1 MRVSSQRQVTI
12 WFPDAALPA
21 VSPYA
26 PLNAPGAR
34 LAGPPAASARR
45 AQAGVCMTLAD
56 PSVVTDQPS
65 ASRNRLVLIVYT
77 AAIFVSALLL
87 FSVQPL
93 FTKMVLPRLGGSPA
107 VWSVAM
113 VFFQSLLLG
122 GYAYA
127 HYLMQLRNRIIPV
140 IVHLVLLV
148 IALLTLPL
156 SIASG
161 WGDPPTSGYAFWL
174 LGLFAVSIGVPF
186 FALAANNPL
195 LQAWFVRTGHPNGPD
210 PYFLYASSNI
220 GSFLALLSYPVL
232 LEPMFT
238 LRTQNLIWT
247 GGYGLLILLI
257 AGCGALLLR
266 SPVNAA
272 VDTLA
277 EDTDAPAPASILR
290 ARWIFLAAVPSGLL
304 IAVTAHIS
312 TDVAAAPLLWVLPL
326 SLYLLTWVL
335 VFQSRPLLPHRWML
349 MLQPLAITGVIV
361 LLAVGGE
368 QNLLLTLGGHQLCF
382 FVIAMACHGELAR
395 TRPAAKY
402 LTGFYVALSFGG
414 MVGGLFAGLI
424 APFTFSWIAEY
435 PILLALAALCRP
447 PGGDERLSRWS
458 AWYWPFLAVL
468 ALVLIAPSYSEG
480 KIMAWLDEHR
490 VWVIGAVGVLSALL
504 ALGLN
509 ANRWKIFATV
519 AVALLL
525 IRAYPSDDGRVETVR
540 SFFGVH
546 KIVVTPHGQYHVL
559 MHGTTIH
566 GAEKFQNDD
575 GTPVTG
581 RPEPITYYHK
591 DGGIGQAISAIRERK
606 GGPLRV
612 AAIGLGSGTLTCASE
627 PGETWKFFE
636 IDQSM
641 VDTARDPR
649 YFTYI
654 QKCEPDLKPVI
665 GDARLTFAREPDGIY
680 DLIIVDAYSSDA
692 IPIHLATEEAMEI
705 YKDKLA
711 PQGAVLMHVSN
722 RHLELSSV
730 VVGIADANDLK
741 SWVYSEDSNRDNE
754 YIFST
759 SVVVS
764 AREEADVGK
773 LASSEQ
779 WALTEADE
787 NQRVWTDDYSNVLG
801 AVWRRLRD
809 GEQ

>member
-1 MRVSSQRQVTI
+1 MSS
-12 WFPDAALPA
+12 P
-21 VSPYA
+21 
-26 PLNAPGAR
+26 
-34 LAGPPAASARR
+34 
-45 AQAGVCMTLAD
+45 D
-56 PSVVTDQPS
+56 PSAVTDKPS
-65 ASRNRLVLIVYT
+65 AGRNQLVLVVYT

-113 VFFQSLLLG
+113 VFFQSLLLA

-127 HYLMQLRNRIIPV
+127 HYLMQIRSRVIPV
-140 IVHLVLLV
+140 AVHLALLV
-148 IALLTLPL
+148 IALLSLPL
-156 SIASG
+156 SIAGG
-161 WGDPPTSGYAFWL
+161 WGEPPTSGYAVWL
-174 LGLFAVSIGVPF
+174 LGLFAVSIGLPF

-238 LRTQNLIWT
+238 LRAQNLIWT
-247 GGYGLLILLI
+247 GGYGLLIVLI
-257 AGCGALLLR
+257 AACGMLLLR
-266 SPVNAA
+266 SPATAA
-272 VDTLA
+272 VATPADETG
-277 EDTDAPAPASILR
+277 APPPWMLR

-335 VFQSRPLLPHRWML
+335 VFQSRPLLPHKWML
-349 MLQPLAITGVIV
+349 MAQPLAITGDIV
-361 LLAVGGE
+361 LLAFGGE

-424 APFTFSWIAEY
+424 APFTFSWVAEY

-447 PGGDERLSRWS
+447 SGGNERLPRWS
-458 AWYWPFLAVL
+458 GWYSPFLAAL
-468 ALVLIAPSYSEG
+468 AIALIAPSYSEG
-480 KIMAWLDEHR
+480 KIMAWLDDHR
-490 VWVIGAVGVLSALL
+490 VWMIGGVGVLSALL

-519 AVALLL
+519 VVALVL
-525 IRAYPSDDGRVETVR
+525 IRAYPADDGRVETVR

-546 KIVVTPHGQYHVL
+546 KIVVTPQGQYHVL

-566 GAEKFQNDD
+566 GAERFQNDD

-581 RPEPITYYHK
+581 RPEAITYYHK
-591 DGGIGQAISAIRERK
+591 DGGIGQAITAVRERK
-606 GGPLRV
+606 GAPLRV
-612 AAIGLGSGTLTCASE
+612 AVIGLGSGTLTCASE

-641 VDTARDPR
+641 VDTARDPK

-654 QKCEPDLKPVI
+654 RDCEPDLKPVI
-665 GDARLTFAREPDGIY
+665 GDARLTFAKEPDGVY

-692 IPIHLATEEAMEI
+692 IPIHLATKQAMAI
-705 YKDKLA
+705 YKAKLA
-711 PQGAVLMHVSN
+711 PQGAVVMHVSN

-730 VVGIADANDLK
+730 VVGIAEANDLK
-741 SWVYSEDSNRDNE
+741 SWVYSEDPGRDNE
-754 YIFST
+754 YIFAT
-759 SVVVS
+759 SVVVC
-764 AREEADVGK
+764 AREEADVGR
-773 LASSEQ
+773 LASSDE

-787 NQRVWTDDYSNVLG
+787 KQRVWTDDYSNVLG
-801 AVWRRLRD
+801 AVWRRLRE
-809 GEQ
+809 GE

>member
-1 MRVSSQRQVTI
+1 
-12 WFPDAALPA
+12 
-21 VSPYA
+21 
-26 PLNAPGAR
+26 
-34 LAGPPAASARR
+34 
-45 AQAGVCMTLAD
+45 MTSE
-56 PSVVTDQPS
+56 PT
-65 ASRNRLVLIVYT
+65 ASRNRLVLVVYT

-127 HYLMQLRNRIIPV
+127 HLLMKLNGRIAPV
-140 IVHLVLLV
+140 AVHLVLLV
-148 IALLTLPL
+148 VALLTLPL
-156 SIASG
+156 AIRSG
-161 WGDPPTSGYAFWL
+161 WGEPPTSGYAVWL
-174 LGLFAVSIGVPF
+174 LGLFAVSIGLPF

-247 GGYGLLILLI
+247 GGYGLLIILI
-257 AGCGALLLR
+257 ASCGVLLLR
-266 SPVNAA
+266 SPANAA
-272 VDTLA
+272 AIDMQVDDA
-277 EDTDAPAPASILR
+277 NAPAPSWPLR

-326 SLYLLTWVL
+326 SLYLLTWVV
-335 VFQSRPLLPHRWML
+335 VFQSRPLLPHKWML
-349 MLQPLAITGVIV
+349 RAQPLAIAGVVI

-382 FVIAMACHGELAR
+382 FIIAMACHGELAR

-424 APFTFSWIAEY
+424 APFTFSWVAEY

-447 PGGDERLSRWS
+447 PGGAERLPRWS

-468 ALVLIAPSYSEG
+468 AVALIAPSHSG
-480 KIMAWLDEHR
+480 GDIFNWFDVHR

-504 ALGLN
+504 ALALN
-509 ANRWKIFATV
+509 ANRRKIFATV
-519 AVALLL
+519 VVALVVL
-525 IRAYPSDDGRVETVR
+525 RAYPSDDGRVETVR

-546 KIVVTPHGQYHVL
+546 KIVVTANGQYHVL

-566 GAEKFQNDD
+566 GAEKFKNDD
-575 GTPVTG
+575 GTPVAG
-581 RPEPITYYHK
+581 KPEPISYYHK
-591 DGGIGQAISAIRERK
+591 DGGIGRAITAIRERK
-606 GGPLRV
+606 GAPLKV
-612 AAIGLGSGTLTCASE
+612 AVIGLGSGTLTCASA
-627 PGETWKFFE
+627 PGEDWRFFE

-641 VDTARDPR
+641 VDTARDPK

-654 QKCEPDLKPVI
+654 QNCEPNLKPVI
-665 GDARLTFAREPDGIY
+665 GDARLTFAKEPDGAY

-692 IPIHLATEEAMEI
+692 IPIHLATEEAMAI
-705 YKDKLA
+705 YKEKLA
-711 PQGAVLMHVSN
+711 PQGAVVMHVSN
-722 RHLELSSV
+722 RHLELASV
-730 VVGIADANDLK
+730 VVGIADANDMK
-741 SWVYSEDSNRDNE
+741 SWVYSEDSGRDNE

-764 AREEADVGK
+764 AREEEDVGK
-773 LASSEQ
+773 LASSDVWTE
-779 WALTEADE
+779 TEADE
-787 NQRVWTDDYSNVLG
+787 KQRVWTDDYSNVLG
-801 AVWRRLRD
+801 AVYRRLRD

>member
-1 MRVSSQRQVTI
+1 
-12 WFPDAALPA
+12 
-21 VSPYA
+21 
-26 PLNAPGAR
+26 
-34 LAGPPAASARR
+34 
-45 AQAGVCMTLAD
+45 MTSE
-56 PSVVTDQPS
+56 PT
-65 ASRNRLVLIVYT
+65 ASRNRLVLVVYT

-127 HYLMQLRNRIIPV
+127 HLLMKLNGRIAPV
-140 IVHLVLLV
+140 AVHLVLLV
-148 IALLTLPL
+148 VALLTLPL
-156 SIASG
+156 AIRSG
-161 WGDPPTSGYAFWL
+161 WGEPPTSGYAVWL
-174 LGLFAVSIGVPF
+174 LGLFAVSIGLPF

-247 GGYGLLILLI
+247 GGYGLLIILI
-257 AGCGALLLR
+257 ASCGMLLLR
-266 SPVNAA
+266 SPANAA
-272 VDTLA
+272 ALDMQVDDA
-277 EDTDAPAPASILR
+277 NAPAPSWPLR

-335 VFQSRPLLPHRWML
+335 VFQSRPLLPHKWML
-349 MLQPLAITGVIV
+349 LAQPLAIAGVVI

-382 FVIAMACHGELAR
+382 FIIAMACHGELAR

-414 MVGGLFAGLI
+414 MVGGLFAGLV
-424 APFTFSWIAEY
+424 APFTFSWVAEY

-447 PGGDERLSRWS
+447 PGGAERLPRWS

-468 ALVLIAPSYSEG
+468 AVALIAPSYSAG
-480 KIMAWLDEHR
+480 DIFNWFDVHR

-504 ALGLN
+504 ALALN

-519 AVALLL
+519 VVALVVL
-525 IRAYPSDDGRVETVR
+525 RAYPSDDGRVETVR

-546 KIVVTPHGQYHVL
+546 KIVVTPNGQYHVL

-566 GAEKFQNDD
+566 GAEKFKNDD
-575 GTPVTG
+575 GTPVAG
-581 RPEPITYYHK
+581 KPEPISYYYK
-591 DGGIGQAISAIRERK
+591 DGGIGRAITAIRERK
-606 GGPLRV
+606 GAPLKV
-612 AAIGLGSGTLTCASE
+612 AVIGLGSGTLTCASA
-627 PGETWKFFE
+627 PGEDWRFFE

-641 VDTARDPR
+641 VDTARDPK

-654 QKCEPDLKPVI
+654 QNCEPNLKPVI
-665 GDARLTFAREPDGIY
+665 GDARLTFAKEPDGAY

-692 IPIHLATEEAMEI
+692 IPIHLATEEAMAI
-705 YKDKLA
+705 YKEKLA
-711 PQGAVLMHVSN
+711 PQGAVVMHVSN
-722 RHLELSSV
+722 RHLELASV
-730 VVGIADANDLK
+730 VVGIADANDMK
-741 SWVYSEDSNRDNE
+741 SWVYSEDSGRDNE

-764 AREEADVGK
+764 AREEEDVGK
-773 LASSEQ
+773 LASSDVWTE
-779 WALTEADE
+779 TEADE
-787 NQRVWTDDYSNVLG
+787 KQRVWTDDYSNVLG
-801 AVWRRLRD
+801 AVYRRLRD

>member
-1 MRVSSQRQVTI
+1 MNSS
-12 WFPDAALPA
+12 
-21 VSPYA
+21 
-26 PLNAPGAR
+26 
-34 LAGPPAASARR
+34 
-45 AQAGVCMTLAD
+45 D
-56 PSVVTDQPS
+56 PSAVTDQP
-65 ASRNRLVLIVYT
+65 AVSRNRLVLIVYT

-127 HYLMQLRNRIIPV
+127 HYLMQIRNRMIPV
-140 IVHLVLLV
+140 AIHLVLLV

-156 SIASG
+156 SIAGG
-161 WGDPPTSGYAFWL
+161 WGEPPTSGYAFWL
-174 LGLFAVSIGVPF
+174 LGLFAVSIGLPF

-238 LRTQNLIWT
+238 LRTQNLLWT
-247 GGYGLLILLI
+247 SGYGVLIVLI
-257 AGCGALLLR
+257 GACGALLLR
-266 SPVNAA
+266 SPANAD
-272 VDTLA
+272 VDRPAHETG
-277 EDTDAPAPASILR
+277 APAPPWTLR

-335 VFQSRPLLPHRWML
+335 VFQSRPLLPHKWML
-349 MLQPLAITGVIV
+349 MLQPLAIAGVIA
-361 LLAVGGE
+361 LLAVSTE
-368 QNLLLTLGGHQLCF
+368 QNLLLTLGGHQLFF

-402 LTGFYVALSFGG
+402 LTSFYVALSFGG

-424 APFTFSWIAEY
+424 APFTFSWVAEY
-435 PILLALAALCRP
+435 PILLALAVLCRP
-447 PGGDERLSRWS
+447 SGGEERLARWS
-458 AWYWPFLAVL
+458 SWYWPFLAAL
-468 ALVLIAPSYSEG
+468 AVALIVPSYSGG
-480 KIMAWLDEHR
+480 KMMTWLGEYR
-490 VWVIGAVGVLSALL
+490 IWVIRAVGVLSALV

-519 AVALLL
+519 VVALVL

-546 KIVVTPHGQYHVL
+546 KIVVTPHGDYHVL

-566 GAEKFQNDD
+566 GAEKFQNDN
-575 GTPVTG
+575 GTPITG

-591 DGGIGQAISAIRERK
+591 DGGIGQAIAAVRERK
-606 GGPLRV
+606 GAPLRV
-612 AAIGLGSGTLTCASE
+612 AVIGLGAGTLTCASE
-627 PGETWKFFE
+627 PGESWKFFE

-641 VDTARDPR
+641 VDTARDPK

-654 QKCEPDLKPVI
+654 QNCEPDLKPVI
-665 GDARLTFAREPDGIY
+665 GDARLTFAKEPDGIY

-692 IPIHLATEEAMEI
+692 IPIHLATQEAMAI
-705 YKDKLA
+705 YKSKLA
-711 PQGAVLMHVSN
+711 PQGAVMMHVSN

-730 VVGIADANDLK
+730 VVGIAEANDLK
-741 SWVYSEDSNRDNE
+741 SWVYSEDSGRDNE

-764 AREEADVGK
+764 AREEADVGG

-779 WALTEADE
+779 WELEEADE
-787 NQRVWTDDYSNVLG
+787 KQRVWTDDYSNVLG
-801 AVWRRLRD
+801 AVWRRLRE

>member
-1 MRVSSQRQVTI
+1 MLHCSHPSPCRILAAGISRVQAGVFMS
-12 WFPDAALPA
+12 LPM
-21 VSPYA
+21 
-26 PLNAPGAR
+26 
-34 LAGPPAASARR
+34 PPAAD
-45 AQAGVCMTLAD
+45 QT
-56 PSVVTDQPS
+56 SV
-65 ASRNRLVLIVYT
+65 SRNRLILIVYT
-77 AAIFVSALLL
+77 AAIFTSALLL

-127 HYLMQLRNRIIPV
+127 HYLMQVRGRIVPV
-140 IVHLVLLV
+140 AVHLVLLV

-161 WGDPPTSGYAFWL
+161 WGEPPTSGYAFWL
-174 LGLFAVSIGVPF
+174 LGLFAVSIGLPF

-247 GGYGLLILLI
+247 GLYGLLILLI
-257 AGCGALLLR
+257 ACCGVLLLR
-266 SPVNAA
+266 SPANV
-272 VDTLA
+272 VA
-277 EDTDAPAPASILR
+277 EQDDDADAPAPDWALR

-335 VFQSRPLLPHRWML
+335 VFQSRPLLPHKWVL
-349 MLQPLAITGVIV
+349 MLQPLAIAGVIV

-395 TRPAAKY
+395 TRPPSKY

-414 MVGGLFAGLI
+414 MIGGLFAGLL
-424 APFTFSWIAEY
+424 APFMFSWIAEY

-447 PGGDERLSRWS
+447 PAGERLPQWSR
-458 AWYWPFLAVL
+458 WYWPFLAVI
-468 ALVLIAPSYSEG
+468 AVALIAPSYSSG
-480 KIMAWLDEHR
+480 RVFIWLDDHR
-490 VWVIGAVGVLSALL
+490 VWMIGAIGVVSALL

-519 AVALLL
+519 IVALVL
-525 IRAYPSDDGRVETVR
+525 IRAYPADDGRVETVR

-546 KIVVTPHGQYHVL
+546 KIVVTPNGQYHVL

-566 GAEKFQNDD
+566 GAEKFRNDD
-575 GTPVTG
+575 TSPVTG
-581 RPEPITYYHK
+581 RPEAITYYHK
-591 DGGIGQAISAIRERK
+591 DGGIGQAITAIRERK
-606 GGPLRV
+606 GGPIRV
-612 AAIGLGSGTLTCASE
+612 AVIGLGAGTLTCASE
-627 PGETWKFFE
+627 PGENWKFFE

-641 VDTARDPR
+641 VDTARDPK
-649 YFTYI
+649 YFTFI
-654 QKCEPDLKPVI
+654 QNCEPDLKPVI
-665 GDARLTFAREPDGIY
+665 GDARLTFAKEPDGIY

-705 YKDKLA
+705 YKQKLA
-711 PQGAVLMHVSN
+711 PQGAVVMHVSN

-741 SWVYSEDSNRDNE
+741 SWVYSEDSGRDNE

-764 AREEADVGK
+764 AREEADVGA
-773 LASSEQ
+773 LASSDK
-779 WALTEADE
+779 WALTEAED

>member
-1 MRVSSQRQVTI
+1 MSS
-12 WFPDAALPA
+12 L
-21 VSPYA
+21 
-26 PLNAPGAR
+26 
-34 LAGPPAASARR
+34 PPAAD
-45 AQAGVCMTLAD
+45 QT
-56 PSVVTDQPS
+56 SV
-65 ASRNRLVLIVYT
+65 SRNRLILLVYT
-77 AAIFVSALLL
+77 AAIFTSALLL

-113 VFFQSLLLG
+113 VFFQSLLLA

-127 HYLMQLRNRIIPV
+127 HYLMQVRGRIVPV
-140 IVHLVLLV
+140 AVHLVLLIV
-148 IALLTLPL
+148 ALLTLPL
-156 SIASG
+156 SIANG
-161 WGDPPTSGYAFWL
+161 WGEPPTSGYAFWL
-174 LGLFAVSIGVPF
+174 LGLFAVSIGLPF

-247 GGYGLLILLI
+247 GLYGLLILLI
-257 AGCGALLLR
+257 AGCGVLLLR
-266 SPVNAA
+266 SPANV
-272 VDTLA
+272 VVEQSD
-277 EDTDAPAPASILR
+277 ETDAPAPSWALR

-335 VFQSRPLLPHRWML
+335 VFQSRPLLPHKWVL
-349 MLQPLAITGVIV
+349 MLQPLAISGVIV

-368 QNLLLTLGGHQLCF
+368 QNLLLTLGGHLLCF

-395 TRPAAKY
+395 TRPPSKY

-414 MVGGLFAGLI
+414 MVGGLFAGLL
-424 APFTFSWIAEY
+424 APFMFSWIAEY

-447 PGGDERLSRWS
+447 PAGERLPQWSR
-458 AWYWPFLAVL
+458 WYWPFLAVI
-468 ALVLIAPSYSEG
+468 AVALIAPSYSSG
-480 KIMAWLDEHR
+480 KVFIWLDDHR
-490 VWVIGAVGVLSALL
+490 VWMIGAIGVLSALL

-519 AVALLL
+519 IVALVL
-525 IRAYPSDDGRVETVR
+525 IRAYPADDGRVETVR

-546 KIVVTPHGQYHVL
+546 KIVVTPNGQYHVL

-581 RPEPITYYHK
+581 PPEAITYYHK
-591 DGGIGQAISAIRERK
+591 DGGIGQAISAIRARK
-606 GGPLRV
+606 GGPIRV
-612 AAIGLGSGTLTCASE
+612 AVIGLGAGTLTCASE
-627 PGETWKFFE
+627 PGEDWKFFE

-641 VDTARDPR
+641 VDTARDPK
-649 YFTYI
+649 YFTFI
-654 QKCEPDLKPVI
+654 QNCEPDLKPVI
-665 GDARLTFAREPDGIY
+665 GDARLTFAKEPDGVY

-705 YKDKLA
+705 YKQKLA
-711 PQGAVLMHVSN
+711 PQGAVVMHVSN

-741 SWVYSEDSNRDNE
+741 SWVYSEDSGRDNE

-764 AREEADVGK
+764 AREEADVGA
-773 LASSEQ
+773 LASSDK
-779 WALTEADE
+779 WALTEAED